1 MKIIKS
7 KIERLEKLFKEE
19 LVPLVRKKDEETF
32 WRLFEHVTF
41 EHDPLDHE
49 SGRVLSRLKESLQ
62 SLYIDP
68 PTTRS
73 AQEFP
78 ETQFHFVQKSLQA
91 LNLLNEKELIPHAPS
106 VITSFFNSN
115 RVVKVVGKYLVQVFG
130 PEGYP
135 DFQRLVSFKPDFQFL
150 KTDLTTSSMHWWLN
164 LLDLPTEGRI
174 LHRSMQILFA
184 KMVPTDD
191 VEEDGIRLY
200 KWEGFL
206 QESYI
211 KRFHWKGL
219 SSRPCVE
226 ARRSLISDL
235 KDIITQALVTNDP
248 REFLASFWMVRFVM
262 TYSVMDDLSKILAA
276 WSKDFMI
283 QYRLT
288 EAVLE
293 MHEFLNRSYRRQSSF
308 SSEAQIFS
316 SLQHE
321 KHRANFSSL
330 VPTDP
335 QDLKKFKQIQ
345 ARCGK
350 LLETLD
356 ANNQSKDR
364 VGINSLLKSTLNLD
378 SQLLLNGWLQPVNV
392 QLTITKSTKSSVDSF
407 DKRLSNTKPSF
418 RRKIIND
425 IFKPEK
431 KKAI

>member
-49 SGRVLSRLKESLQ
+49 SGRVISRLKESLQ

-164 LLDLPTEGRI
+164 Y
-174 LHRSMQILFA
+174 
-184 KMVPTDD
+184 D

-321 KHRANFSSL
+321 KHWANFSSL